1 MLPRNLLFIMSLV
14 LRCGIRIVYDRSSDA
29 AVVHIIMNPRIG
41 GIFGI
46 EGPYHSATMV
56 NQETRMARVYHVRYP
71 DLAVICLPGPLLG
84 NPLFLAA
91 AVGRGIVAAGI
102 LLGLGGIALVVR
114 LRGIGRLVILL
125 LGVIGL
131 LVLVVGLFLLLG
143 RTLSG

>member
-1 MLPRNLLFIMSLV
+1 
-14 LRCGIRIVYDRSSDA
+14 
-29 AVVHIIMNPRIG
+29 
-41 GIFGI
+41 
-46 EGPYHSATMV
+46 
-56 NQETRMARVYHVRYP
+56 MARVYHVRYP
-71 DLAVICLPGPLLG
+71 DLAVICLPVPLLG

-131 LVLVVGLFLLLG
+131 LVLVVGFFLLLG
-143 RTLSG
+143 LGSSRDRGPIRFLHGTGILVIALVMHAIGGPDVIGDHMSAGSVDDVDR